1 MPTDTDQVS
10 SYSNL
15 ASHNT
20 YQRQVEQ
27 LKTAQERAHADTG
40 ASFKGWQ
47 ETNEDGGVNLVGP
60 QGTRLSDFIALLQ
73 EQLGQT
79 EDQDDENRLRD
90 GQDGYTRAGNSNV
103 IISDRGYLSILGEDA
118 NDTINTYNNATVAGL
133 VGDDDISSYNRSV
146 VWGGDGDDTINAYN
160 NTHASGGRGD
170 DRIKAYDNARILG
183 GHGDDF
189 ISAYDNAQIASGAGN
204 DRVEI
209 YDNGVVDAGDGHDAV
224 IAYNNAT
231 ISLGSGNDYAYAGG
245 TNNRIDGGFGD
256 DMITGGNNAQL
267 FGGEGDDHIG
277 SRNNALIDAG
287 SGDDRIFTG
296 NNSVVIGGVGDD
308 YARIGDNT
316 SVLFNKGDG
325 WDVIEAMP
333 KSSMGSG
340 TISNSRVLLGPDITV
355 ADLDIVRRGPHLV
368 IGVQGTD
375 DAIVI
380 RNVDTTKI
388 PSLVFSDGAT
398 LSDTDISAMTRID
411 DSPLEERLKT
421 AGNKKMLGSSGDDH
435 LANLAH
441 AEVWAGAG
449 RDAISIAS
457 DSTVHFGRGDGHDVL
472 RGALSWHLADIAQHV
487 KPGETST
494 PDTTTKADHSNAHGT
509 LDTSRVLFGEDI
521 SPDDVTL
528 TYEGNNLIIAIN
540 GTSDT
545 LTIPD
550 MGRVDDPSHIRP
562 NQTAP
567 NLEFADGT
575 RWSSADVL
583 AKAETASMPE

>member
-1 MPTDTDQVS
+1 MPTDADQVS

-15 ASHNT
+15 ATHNT
-20 YQRQVEQ
+20 YQRQVDQ
-27 LKTAQERAHADTG
+27 LKTAQDRAHAD
-40 ASFKGWQ
+40 ADAKFKGWR
-47 ETNEDGGVNLVGP
+47 ETNEDGDASLVAP
-60 QGTRLSDFIALLQ
+60 FGTRLSEFIALLE
-73 EQLGQT
+73 EQLSKS
-79 EDQDDENRLRD
+79 DDPNDGNRLRD

-103 IISDRGYLSILGEDA
+103 IISDRGYLSILGEDKSDA
-118 NDTINTYNNATVAGL
+118 INTYNNATVAGRD
-133 VGDDDISSYNRSV
+133 GDDDISSYNHGV
-146 VWGGDGDDTINAYN
+146 VWGGDGDDDISAYN

-183 GHGDDF
+183 GRGDDL

-209 YDNGVVDAGDGHDAV
+209 YDNGVVDAGAGHDAV
-224 IAYNNAT
+224 TAYSNAT
-231 ISLGSGNDYAYAGG
+231 ITLGSGNDYAYAGG
-245 TNNRIDGGFGD
+245 TNSRINGGLGD

-296 NNSVVIGGVGDD
+296 NNSVVIGGAGDD

-325 WDVIEAMP
+325 WDVIAAMP
-333 KSSMGSG
+333 KSSIGSG
-340 TISNSRVLLGPDITV
+340 TISNSRMLLGPDIAV

-368 IGVQGTD
+368 IGVQGTN

-388 PSLVFSDGAT
+388 PSLVFSDGTT
-398 LSDTDISAMTRID
+398 LSDTDIAAMTRVD

-435 LANLAH
+435 LSNLAD

-449 RDAISIAS
+449 TDAISVAS
-457 DSTVHFGRGDGHDVL
+457 DSTVHFGRGDGNDVL
-472 RGALSWHLADIAQHV
+472 RGALSWHGADIAKQV
-487 KPGETST
+487 VPGQTNG
-494 PDTTTKADHSNAHGT
+494 PYTTMKADHTNAHGT
-509 LDTSRVLFGEDI
+509 LDTSRVLFNDDI
-521 SPDDVTL
+521 SPDDVTV
-528 TYEGNNLIIAIN
+528 TFEGNNLIISIN
-540 GTSDT
+540 GTADT

-550 MGRVDDPSHIRP
+550 MGRIADPSHIRP
-562 NQTAP
+562 KQTAP

-583 AKAETASMPE
+583 AKADAAGMPE